1 MQEKKNKMRFM
12 LLALLTVIT
21 LLVFWWIQPENRL
34 DIDQDIFQVE
44 DMESLSRVELISPG
58 GSVDLAFNGTRW
70 RVNDQY
76 DADRNMISVLFATLQ
91 QATPKR
97 AVASTKADSVF
108 RQLTDSGV
116 KVSLYGGQDLRKTFY
131 AGGNAQKTQAF
142 FADPDTQEVYV
153 MAIPGYRV
161 YVSGI
166 LELPE
171 SGWRDKFVFGFNW
184 RNFKSLEASFNKAP
198 SENFTISMVKDYFG
212 IEGLTSVDTARLN
225 TFLDDVSLLTVDEYV
240 SEPGLA
246 DSLLQLKP
254 DFQVRVTDVANRVY
268 SLRLF
273 NSTRSSGV
281 LGVIQDQDAALFDPE
296 KIQRLLKPK
305 SFFRKK

>member
-1 MQEKKNKMRFM
+1 M

-21 LLVFWWIQPENRL
+21 LVVFWWIQPENRL
-34 DIDQDIFQVE
+34 DIDQDVFQVE
-44 DMESLSRVELISPG
+44 DLESITRVELISPN

-76 DADRNMISVLFATLQ
+76 DADRNMINVLFATVQ

-97 AVASTKADSVF
+97 TVAGTKTDSVY

-116 KVSLYGGQDLRKTFY
+116 KVSLYEGQDLRKTFY
-131 AGGNAQKTQAF
+131 AGGNVQKTQAL
-142 FADPDTQEVYV
+142 FANPDTQEVYV

-184 RNFKSLEASFNKAP
+184 RNFRSLEASFNKAP

-212 IEGLTSVDTARLN
+212 IEGLASVDTARLN

-240 SEPGLA
+240 PEPGLA

-254 DFQVRVTDVANRVY
+254 DFQVEVTDVANRVY
-268 SLRLF
+268 RLRLF
-273 NSTRSSGV
+273 NSTQSSRV
-281 LGVIQDQDAALFDPE
+281 FGVIQDRDAALFDPE
-296 KIQRLLKPK
+296 KIRGLLKPK
-305 SFFRKK
+305 SFFKKK

>member
-1 MQEKKNKMRFM
+1 M
-12 LLALLTVIT
+12 LLALLTVVT
-21 LLVFWWIQPENRL
+21 VFVFWWIQPENRL

-44 DMESLSRVELISPG
+44 EMESLNRVELTSPN
-58 GSVDLAFNGTRW
+58 GSVNLAFDGTRW

-91 QATPKR
+91 QARPKR
-97 AVASTKADSVF
+97 AVSGSKEDSVY
-108 RQLTDSGV
+108 RHLTDNGV
-116 KVSLYGGQDLRKTFY
+116 KVSLYDGQDLRKTFY

-142 FADPDTQEVYV
+142 FANPDTQEVYV

-166 LELPE
+166 LELPG

-184 RNFKSLEASFNKAP
+184 RNFKSLEASFSKAS
-198 SENFTISMVKDYFG
+198 SEDFTVSMVKDYFG
-212 IEGLTSVDTARLN
+212 IEGLASVDTARLN

-240 SEPGLA
+240 PEPGLA
-246 DSLLQLKP
+246 DSLLRISP
-254 DFQVRVTDVANRVY
+254 DFQILVTDVANREY
-268 SLRLF
+268 RLRLF
-273 NSTRSSGV
+273 NPTASSGV
-281 LGVIQDQDAALFDPE
+281 FGIIQDRDAALFDPE

>member
-1 MQEKKNKMRFM
+1 MRFV
-12 LLALLTVIT
+12 LLALLTVVT
-21 LLVFWWIQPENRL
+21 LLVFWWIQPENSL
-34 DIDQDIFQVE
+34 DIDQDVFQV
-44 DMESLSRVELISPG
+44 DNIESLSRVELTSPN
-58 GSVDLAFNGTRW
+58 GSVDLAFDGSRW
-70 RVNDQY
+70 RVNDHY

-91 QATPKR
+91 QSRPKR
-97 AVASTKADSVF
+97 AVAGTKADSVY
-108 RQLTDSGV
+108 RQLMDSGV
-116 KVSLYGGQDLRKTFY
+116 KVSLYEGEDLRETFY
-131 AGGNAQKTQAF
+131 AGGNQQKTQSF

-184 RNFKSLEASFNKAP
+184 RNFKSLEASFDKAP
-198 SENFTISMVKDYFG
+198 SENFTVSMVKDYFG
-212 IEGLTSVDTARLN
+212 IEGLASVDTARLN

-240 SEPGLA
+240 SEPGLV

-254 DFQVRVTDVANRVY
+254 DFQIRVTDVANRVY
-268 SLRLF
+268 RLRLF
-273 NSTRSSGV
+273 NSKRLSVVYGI
-281 LGVIQDQDAALFDPE
+281 IQDGDAALFDRK

-305 SFFRKK
+305 SFFKKK